1 MSIENTRTYITNALD
16 YYGPP
21 FRRLPLLLV
30 AVTRIGHILMAAFL
44 VDCWTDHRLGHRM
57 AAPNSRKSGTNGN
70 LVKLPRNNIMIIS
83 MCKTSLLSQGNLC
96 FGGNLKN
103 IRTPDF

>member
-44 VDCWTDHRLGHRM
+44 VDCWTDHLLGHRM

-70 LVKLPRNNIMIIS
+70 LVKLSRNNMIIS
-83 MCKTSLLSQGNLC
+83 ISVFNESTFPGESL
-96 FGGNLKN
+96 FGRELEEHWNAG
-103 IRTPDF
+103 F